1 MLVVLIVIPA
11 IIVAVAVVVVLDRVG
26 VLPRLDG
33 GGSSYGAGWGSGSGS
48 GFLESIPTG
57 VLLAVGALMA
67 LWILAWLIFL
77 VIGLSI
83 LAG

>member
-1 MLVVLIVIPA
+1 MLIILIVIPA
-11 IIVAVAVVVVLDRVG
+11 VIVAFAVVAVLDRTG

-33 GGSSYGAGWGSGSGS
+33 GPSYGSRSGSG
-48 GFLESIPTG
+48 LLDSIPKG
-57 VLLAVGALMA
+57 ALWGAGALMI
-67 LWILAWLIFL
+67 LWMLAWAVFL

>member
-1 MLVVLIVIPA
+1 MLIILIVVPA
-11 IIVAVAVVVVLDRVG
+11 LILAVAVVVVLDRMG

-33 GGSSYGAGWGSGSGS
+33 GPSLPSG
-48 GFLESIPTG
+48 GFMESIPRAA
-57 VLLAVGALMA
+57 LWGAGGLMA

-77 VIGLSI
+77 VVGLST

>member
-1 MLVVLIVIPA
+1 MLIVLIVIPA
-11 IIVAVAVVVVLDRVG
+11 VIIAVGVVLLLDRTG

-33 GGSSYGAGWGSGSGS
+33 GPSLSRSGGG
-48 GFLESIPTG
+48 GFFESIPKG
-57 VLLAVGALMA
+57 ALFGAGALMV
-67 LWILAWLIFL
+67 LWILAWLVFL

>member
-1 MLVVLIVIPA
+1 MLVVLIVIPS
-11 IIVAVAVVVVLDRVG
+11 IVVAVAVVVLLDRIG

-33 GGSSYGAGWGSGSGS
+33 GPSYSSSSGS

-57 VLLAVGALMA
+57 ALLAAGALMV
-67 LWILAWLIFL
+67 LWIVAWLIFL
-77 VIGLSI
+77 VVGLSM